1 MASEAPLAPTTRVDT
16 SALDKKPR
24 ARETIIQA
32 LLFIAGAISI
42 LTTVGI
48 VYVLVSQAWLFFS
61 DQQVN
66 IVEFFTG
73 TTWQPRI
80 GRFGVWPLLSATLMI
95 TTIAMFV
102 ALPAGLGTAIYLSE
116 YAAPRTRA
124 RLKPILEILAGI
136 PTVVYGF
143 FALTFMTPL
152 LQSIFGPQVQVFNT
166 LSAGIVVGILI
177 IPMVGSMS
185 EDALQAVPDSL
196 RQAAYG
202 IGATKLETSLRIVV
216 PAAISGIA
224 AAVVVAISRA
234 IGETMVV
241 TIAAGSGP
249 NFTLNP
255 FEAAETLTGHIAR
268 ISGGDLSYDSVD
280 YNSIFA
286 LGLLLFVI
294 TLILNMI
301 SRRIVAR
308 FREVYE

>member
-1 MASEAPLAPTTRVDT
+1 MASESPLAPSTPFDT
-16 SALDKKPR
+16 SALDKQARPR
-24 ARETIIQA
+24 EAIIQA
-32 LLFIAGAISI
+32 LLFMAGLISV
-42 LTTVGI
+42 LTTIGI
-48 VYVLVSQAWLFFS
+48 VYVLLSQAWLFFS
-61 DQQVN
+61 DPQVSV
-66 IVEFFTG
+66 IEFFTG

-80 GRFGVWPLLSATLMI
+80 GKFGVWPLLSATLMI
-95 TTIAMFV
+95 TFIAMLI

-124 RLKPILEILAGI
+124 RLKPVLEILAGI

-152 LQSIFGPQVQVFNT
+152 LKSIFGPQVQIFNT
-166 LSAGIVVGILI
+166 ASAGIVVGILI
-177 IPMVGSMS
+177 IPLVGSMS
-185 EDALQAVPDSL
+185 EDALRAVPDSL
-196 RQAAYG
+196 RNASYG
-202 IGATKLETSLRIVV
+202 LGATKFETSTKIVV

-224 AAVVVAISRA
+224 AAFVVAISRA
-234 IGETMVV
+234 IGETMIVA
-241 TIAAGSGP
+241 IAAGSGP

-255 FEAAETLTGHIAR
+255 FESAETLTGHIAR
-268 ISGGDLSYDSVD
+268 ISGGDLSYDSID

-308 FREVYE
+308 FREVYD

>member
-1 MASEAPLAPTTRVDT
+1 MASEAPLAPTTQVDT

-32 LLFIAGAISI
+32 FLFIAGAISI
-42 LTTVGI
+42 LTTIGI

-73 TTWQPRI
+73 TTWQPRM

-166 LSAGIVVGILI
+166 LSAGVVVGILI

>member
-1 MASEAPLAPTTRVDT
+1 MASEAPLAPTTQVDT

-32 LLFIAGAISI
+32 FLFIAGAISI
-42 LTTVGI
+42 LTTIGI

-166 LSAGIVVGILI
+166 LSAGVVVGILI

>member
-1 MASEAPLAPTTRVDT
+1 MASEAPLAPTTQVDT